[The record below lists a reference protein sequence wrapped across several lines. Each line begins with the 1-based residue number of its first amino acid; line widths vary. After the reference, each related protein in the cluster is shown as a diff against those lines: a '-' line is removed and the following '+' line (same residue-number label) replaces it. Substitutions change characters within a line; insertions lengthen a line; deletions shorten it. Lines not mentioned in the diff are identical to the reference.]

1 MLDYKTSR
9 HASRPRRRKRL
20 LILFLAVLGGGA
32 LLVNHSATVTD
43 TEAHTQASFF
53 APEPSL
59 APPPE
64 PEIRREIIEGT
75 IHPGETLSNLLGEYC
90 SPAELHELSVRSRPV
105 FPLSSICAGQPYRL
119 IVNDGALER
128 FEYDINRN
136 DQFIIHR
143 GEEKLE
149 VSRIPI
155 EYETRVELIRGHI
168 TSSLYDAVASSGE
181 RSELAVR
188 LADIFAYDVDF
199 LRDVRSGDSFQVVI
213 EKRQRDGVQAGYG
226 QLLAAEFNNQG
237 RTFQAFR
244 FQADKNSSA
253 YYDAAGRSL
262 RKAFL
267 KAPLSFTR
275 ISSGFSMKR
284 FHPIT
289 KSWKAHPAID
299 YAAPTGTPVMAIGNA
314 TIKEIGRTSNNG
326 NYIKL
331 SHTNGYES
339 MYLHLNG
346 FAKGM
351 QRGKRVEQGQVI
363 GYVGSTGLATGPHL
377 CFRMTQ
383 NGKPINPTTIKSV
396 PSAPLGN
403 EALGRFKAQIS
414 PLLAMFEGREVE
426 VAELADESSAAGE
439 NQL

>member
-1 MLDYKTSR
+1 MLDYKTPRSV
-9 HASRPRRRKRL
+9 SRPRNRKRL
-20 LILFLAVLGGGA
+20 LILLAVLGGGA
-32 LLVNHSATVTD
+32 LLLNYFPAVND
-43 TEAHTQASFF
+43 TEAHTPA
-53 APEPSL
+53 AIAALE
-59 APPPE
+59 PPPI
-64 PEIRREIIEGT
+64 PEIRRETIEGT
-75 IHPGETLSNLLGEYC
+75 IHPGETLSSLLGEYC
-90 SPAELHELSVRSRPV
+90 SPAELHDLSVRSRPV
-105 FPLSSICAGQPYRL
+105 FPLSSICAGQSYRL
-119 IVNDGALER
+119 TVTDGTLER

-143 GEEKLE
+143 NEEQLE
-149 VSRIPI
+149 VTRVPI
-155 EYETRVELIRGHI
+155 EYEVSTELVRGRI

-213 EKRQRDGVQAGYG
+213 EKRLRDGVPAGYG

-244 FQADKNSSA
+244 FEERKDAVA
-253 YYDAAGRSL
+253 YYDADGKAL

-289 KSWKAHPAID
+289 QSWKAHPAID
-299 YAAPTGTPVMAIGNA
+299 YAAPTGTPVMAVGNA
-314 TIKEIGRTSNNG
+314 TIIDIGRTSGNG

-331 SHTNGYES
+331 SHTNGYTS

-351 QRGKRVEQGQVI
+351 QKGKRVNQGQVI

-383 NGKPINPTTIKSV
+383 NGKPVNPQTIKSM
-396 PSAPLGN
+396 PSAPLGK
-403 EALGRFKAQIS
+403 ESLGRFKAQTA
-414 PLLAMFEGREVE
+414 PLLAMLEGREIE
-426 VAELADESSAAGE
+426 VAHVTDETSGKE
-439 NQL
+439 ETRP

>member
-1 MLDYKTSR
+1 MLDYKTPR
-9 HASRPRRRKRL
+9 PASRPRRRKRL
-20 LILFLAVLGGGA
+20 FILLLAMLGGGA
-32 LLVNHSATVTD
+32 LLINHSPTVTD
-43 TEAHTQASFF
+43 TEAHTPAVFSAPQA
-53 APEPSL
+53 
-59 APPPE
+59 PPE
-64 PEIRREIIEGT
+64 PEDRREIIEGT

-90 SPAELHELSVRSRPV
+90 SPAELHDLSVRSRPV

-119 IVNDGALER
+119 TVNDGALER

-136 DQFIIHR
+136 DQFIIQR
-143 GEEKLE
+143 GEDKLE
-149 VSRIPI
+149 LSRIPI
-155 EYETRVELIRGHI
+155 EYEISTELVRGHI
-168 TSSLYDAVASSGE
+168 TSSLYDAVASIGE

-213 EKRQRDGVQAGYG
+213 EKRRRDGAPAGYG

-244 FQADKNSSA
+244 FEERKDAVA
-253 YYDAAGRSL
+253 YYDADGKAL

-275 ISSGFSMKR
+275 ISSGFTMKR

-331 SHTNGYES
+331 SHTNGYET

-351 QRGKRVEQGQVI
+351 QKGKRVEQGQVI

-377 CFRMTQ
+377 CFRMTH
-383 NGKPINPTTIKSV
+383 NGKPVNPQTIKSM
-396 PSAPLGN
+396 PSAPLAK
-403 EALGRFKAQIS
+403 ESLGRFKAQIA
-414 PLLAMFEGREVE
+414 PLLAMLEGREVE
-426 VAELADESSAAGE
+426 VAELVDPPPATEEDRP
-439 NQL
+439 